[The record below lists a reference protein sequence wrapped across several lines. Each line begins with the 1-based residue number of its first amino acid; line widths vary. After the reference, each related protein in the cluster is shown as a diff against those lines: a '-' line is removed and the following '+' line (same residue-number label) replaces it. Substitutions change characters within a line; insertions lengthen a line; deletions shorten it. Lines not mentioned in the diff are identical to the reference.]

1 METQIKVSSE
11 KQKPVRKLYGPLYI
25 LAAAIIWSFSGVLS
39 KYVGWSAVSIA
50 FMRGVLS
57 AIVIGLIT
65 RQWRFSLTPAVLI
78 SAFCIFSTS
87 VLFMAANKMTSAAN
101 AIVLQYTVPV
111 YILIYSAV
119 FLKTKITKTD
129 IITVF
134 FTLSGILLFLIDH
147 IGHGALV
154 GDLLSLLSGIT
165 FAGVF
170 LANRLPKANPQ
181 QASFLGCLLHVFLLP
196 FFVTD
201 PAVKKFNRVEWIAV
215 ALMGIF
221 LGLAYTAFSRGI
233 RATSALSASLICTVE
248 PILNPVWVFLILGE
262 KPSTL
267 AIIGACIVIT
277 TVTYY
282 NVVSVQ
288 KKNEEVK

>member
-101 AIVLQYTVPV
+101 AIVLHG
-111 YILIYSAV
+111 IYSY
-119 FLKTKITKTD
+119 
-129 IITVF
+129 
-134 FTLSGILLFLIDH
+134 LF
-147 IGHGALV
+147 
-154 GDLLSLLSGIT
+154 
-165 FAGVF
+165 
-170 LANRLPKANPQ
+170 
-181 QASFLGCLLHVFLLP
+181 C
-196 FFVTD
+196 
-201 PAVKKFNRVEWIAV
+201 
-215 ALMGIF
+215 GIF
-221 LGLAYTAFSRGI
+221 KDQNNQNGYYYSIFHPFRH
-233 RATSALSASLICTVE
+233 SAL
-248 PILNPVWVFLILGE
+248 FD
-262 KPSTL
+262 
-267 AIIGACIVIT
+267 
-277 TVTYY
+277 
-282 NVVSVQ
+282 
-288 KKNEEVK
+288 